1 MGPRLLMLDDNEGQ
15 IAGAPAM
22 TRLRQLAEVTVLDRP
37 LADGDLDGLTE
48 VEVLLAIRERTRL
61 DRRLLDRLPRLELVL
76 QTGGHAYHVDE
87 ETATGRGIVVALGRR
102 ARMPSAS
109 VPELTFG
116 LMLAVLRRIHPL
128 ASQLAAGGWPEAL
141 GGTLAGRTLGVLGRR
156 ARMPSAS
163 VPELTFGL
171 MLAVLRRIHPLAS
184 QLAAGDW
191 PEAMGGTLAG
201 RTLGV
206 LGLGRHGRPVARIA
220 AAFGMPVLAWD
231 RDPGR
236 DYPDDEPVAER
247 LPLDDLLERS
257 DVVSVHLKLSPA
269 STGLLDAGRLA
280 RMRPGAILIN
290 TARGAIVDE
299 SALVAALADGRLGGA
314 GLDVFSTEPLPADH
328 PLRTAPNVVLTPH
341 IGWKVAEVFAEW
353 AEIAAD
359 QLAAWLAGRLPAS
372 EVLNPAAAQIPRD
385 RLGGL
390 ARE

>member
-1 MGPRLLMLDDNEGQ
+1 MGPRLLVLDDYEGR
-15 IAGAPAM
+15 ITGAPAM
-22 TRLRQLAEVTVLDRP
+22 ARLRDLAEVTVLDRP
-37 LADGDLDGLTE
+37 LADGDLDGLAE
-48 VEVLLAIRERTRL
+48 VKVLLAVRERTPL
-61 DRRLLDRLPRLELVL
+61 DRHLLDRLPQLELVL
-76 QTGGHAYHVDE
+76 QTGGHAYHVDQE
-87 ETATGRGIVVALGRR
+87 AATRQGIVVALSRR
-102 ARMPSAS
+102 ATMPSAS

-128 ASQLAAGGWPEAL
+128 AGQ
-141 GGTLAGRTLGVLGRR
+141 
-156 ARMPSAS
+156 M
-163 VPELTFGL
+163 
-171 MLAVLRRIHPLAS
+171 
-184 QLAAGDW
+184 AAGDW
-191 PEAMGGTLAG
+191 PAAMGGTLAG
-201 RTLGV
+201 RTLGI

-220 AAFGMPVLAWD
+220 AAFGMLVLAWD
-231 RDPGR
+231 RDPRR

-299 SALVAALADGRLGGA
+299 QALVAALVAGRVAGA
-314 GLDVFSTEPLPADH
+314 GLDVFATEPLPADH
-328 PLRTAPNVVLTPH
+328 PLRTIPNVVLTPH

-359 QLAAWLAGRLPAS
+359 QLAAWLAGRLPAT
-372 EVLNPAAAQIPRD
+372 EVLDPAAAQVPRH

-390 ARE
+390 ERR

>member
-1 MGPRLLMLDDNEGQ
+1 MGPRLLVLDDYEGR
-15 IAGAPAM
+15 INGAPAM
-22 TRLRQLAEVTVLDRP
+22 ARLRDLAEVTVLDRP
-37 LADGDLDGLTE
+37 LADGDLDGLAE
-48 VEVLLAIRERTRL
+48 VQVLLAVRERTPL
-61 DRRLLDRLPRLELVL
+61 DRHLLDRLPQLELVL
-76 QTGGHAYHVDE
+76 QTGGHAYHVDQE
-87 ETATGRGIVVALGRR
+87 AATRQGIVVALSRR
-102 ARMPSAS
+102 ATMPSAS

-128 ASQLAAGGWPEAL
+128 AGQ
-141 GGTLAGRTLGVLGRR
+141 
-156 ARMPSAS
+156 M
-163 VPELTFGL
+163 
-171 MLAVLRRIHPLAS
+171 
-184 QLAAGDW
+184 AAGDW
-191 PEAMGGTLAG
+191 PAAMGGTLAG
-201 RTLGV
+201 RTLGI

-220 AAFGMPVLAWD
+220 AAFGMLVLAWD
-231 RDPGR
+231 RDPRR

-299 SALVAALADGRLGGA
+299 QALVAALVAGRLAGA
-314 GLDVFSTEPLPADH
+314 GLDVFATEPLPADH
-328 PLRTAPNVVLTPH
+328 PLRTIPNVVLTPH

-359 QLAAWLAGRLPAS
+359 QLAAWLAGRLPAT
-372 EVLNPAAAQIPRD
+372 EVLDPAAAQVPRH

-390 ARE
+390 GRR

>member
-1 MGPRLLMLDDNEGQ
+1 MGPRLLVLDDYEGR

-22 TRLRQLAEVTVLDRP
+22 ARLRDLAEVTVLERP
-37 LADGDLDGLTE
+37 LAAGDLDGLAE
-48 VEVLLAIRERTRL
+48 VQVLLAIRERTPL
-61 DRRLLDRLPRLELVL
+61 DRHLLDRLPRLELVL
-76 QTGGHAYHVDE
+76 QTGGHAYHVDQQA
-87 ETATGRGIVVALGRR
+87 ATRRGIVVALGRR

-128 ASQLAAGGWPEAL
+128 AG
-141 GGTLAGRTLGVLGRR
+141 
-156 ARMPSAS
+156 
-163 VPELTFGL
+163 
-171 MLAVLRRIHPLAS
+171 

-191 PEAMGGTLAG
+191 PDAMGGTLAG
-201 RTLGV
+201 RTLGI

-220 AAFGMPVLAWD
+220 GAFGMLVLAWD

-236 DYPDDEPVAER
+236 DYPDDEPEAER

-257 DVVSVHLKLSPA
+257 DVVSVHLRLSPA

-299 SALVAALADGRLGGA
+299 QALVAALTAGRLAGA
-314 GLDVFSTEPLPADH
+314 GLDVFATEPLPADH

-341 IGWKVAEVFAEW
+341 IGWKVEEVFAEW

-359 QLAAWLAGRLPAS
+359 QLAAWLAGRLPAT
-372 EVLNPAAAQIPRD
+372 EVLDPAAAQVPRD
-385 RLGGL
+385 RFGGL
-390 ARE
+390 DRGTSGDQ

>member
-1 MGPRLLMLDDNEGQ
+1 MRPRLLVLDDYEGR
-15 IAGAPAM
+15 IAGAAAM
-22 TRLRQLAEVTVLDRP
+22 ARLRELAEVTVLDRP
-37 LADGDLDGLTE
+37 LADGDLDGLAE
-48 VEVLLAIRERTRL
+48 VRVLLAVRERTRIGGA
-61 DRRLLDRLPRLELVL
+61 LLDRLPDLELVL
-76 QTGGHAYHVDE
+76 QTGGHAYHVDRE
-87 ETATGRGIVVALGRR
+87 AATGRGIVVALGRR

-128 ASQLAAGGWPEAL
+128 AG
-141 GGTLAGRTLGVLGRR
+141 
-156 ARMPSAS
+156 
-163 VPELTFGL
+163 
-171 MLAVLRRIHPLAS
+171 

-191 PEAMGGTLAG
+191 PAAMGGTLAG
-201 RTLGV
+201 RTLGI

-220 AAFGMPVLAWD
+220 AAFGMLALAWD

-257 DVVSVHLKLSPA
+257 DVVSVHLRLSPE
-269 STGLLDAGRLA
+269 STGLLGAGRLA
-280 RMRPGAILIN
+280 RMRPGAILVN

-299 SALVAALADGRLGGA
+299 PALVAALAAGRLAGA
-314 GLDVFSTEPLPADH
+314 GLDVFATEPLPPDH

-359 QLAAWLAGRLPAS
+359 QLAAWLAGSLPAAD
-372 EVLNPAAAQIPRD
+372 VLDPAAAEVPRA
-385 RLGGL
+385 RLGAL
-390 ARE
+390 EAR